1 MTKGSKDKISIRVP
15 DQYILIPSDNIW
27 IDNTVAIQLYNGAH
41 GAICYLKQL
50 KL

>member
-1 MTKGSKDKISIRVP
+1 MTKDSKDKIPMRVL
-15 DQYILIPSDNIW
+15 DQYILIPSDKIW
-27 IDNTVAIQLYNGAH
+27 IDNAVAIQLYNGAH